1 MSPVISSILDI
12 QSWWEVPCV
21 AHFCSLF
28 SQIFNLPD
36 FHIEDLEEALLAD
49 GNEGQTTLLS
59 DLIVSLLRGC
69 DLLHKCKPHIHA
81 SNYQMFMRRLFRKQ
95 CQIQNIENPFDSD
108 TDFQS
113 LPLRRRLEI
122 LHSLCYFRLESK
134 KVPELLA
141 KLEADSLRIEP
152 LGYDDKKSAYWYFFG
167 TRLYREDFLSGE
179 EKKKGKVKCAAI
191 WQVICFTE
199 DDWKNL
205 AAKLKA
211 SNSRRNRALS
221 KILYENFLPKIP
233 KLFKEKEDQ
242 RRRNFFKKASR
253 LRTLSLKKISED
265 SEKELTDT
273 EIDNLVES
281 TESSRN
287 SFRSQR
293 WSSRKKVR
301 RFDDTRG
308 SGRQITN

>member
-1 MSPVISSILDI
+1 MFPTFISILDI

-49 GNEGQTTLLS
+49 GNESQTTLLS

-69 DLLHKCKPHIHA
+69 DILQNSRQHIHT
-81 SNYQMFMRRLFRKQ
+81 SNYQMFLRRLFRKQ
-95 CQIQNIENPFDSD
+95 CQVHNIENPFDSD
-108 TDFQS
+108 TDFQL
-113 LPLRRRLEI
+113 LPLRRKLEI
-122 LHSLCYFRLESK
+122 LHNLCYFRLESK
-134 KVPELLA
+134 NVPELLD

-152 LGYDDKKSAYWYFFG
+152 LGYDDKDSAYWYFFG
-167 TRLYREDFLSGE
+167 TRLYREDYLKS
-179 EKKKGKVKCAAI
+179 EKKHKLKCDAV

-199 DDWKNL
+199 DDWTNL

-211 SNSRRNRALS
+211 STSRRNRALS

-242 RRRNFFKKASR
+242 RRRK
-253 LRTLSLKKISED
+253 
-265 SEKELTDT
+265 
-273 EIDNLVES
+273 
-281 TESSRN
+281 
-287 SFRSQR
+287 
-293 WSSRKKVR
+293 
-301 RFDDTRG
+301 
-308 SGRQITN
+308 